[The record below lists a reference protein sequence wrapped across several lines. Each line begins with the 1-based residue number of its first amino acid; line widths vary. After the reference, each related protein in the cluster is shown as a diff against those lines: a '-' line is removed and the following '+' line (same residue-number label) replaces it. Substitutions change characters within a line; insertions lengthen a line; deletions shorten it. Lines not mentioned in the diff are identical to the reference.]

1 MIQQNIWMIVSN
13 EWIISRTISI
23 LFPFIKAN
31 MKPITLNDYR
41 LYFGN
46 TRYIKLIAQHFLRGH
61 HKDDILYTMEYE
73 WLEDN
78 VTIDF

>member
-1 MIQQNIWMIVSN
+1 
-13 EWIISRTISI
+13 
-23 LFPFIKAN
+23 

-41 LYFGN
+41 IYFGN

-61 HKDDILYTMEYE
+61 HRDTLDATLSYEY
-73 WLEDN
+73 LEDN